1 MRPLMSSEGR
11 LSRKGY
17 IQFFLAPLA
26 ALSFLTWLTWIAAPD
41 WFGGMPAM
49 LFALPWVIFFAS
61 ADALNIKRWHDLGVS
76 GALYR
81 LARPFLVL
89 LPVGAMALQFI
100 LPSFMAMSGDYS
112 ALAFLI
118 DQDLGGWS
126 FGPMPT
132 TMLGITI
139 VGTVAN
145 IAWLSAMPGQR
156 SPNTFGPDPLT
167 DAQSVP
173 GMGGASQTDE
183 AHDRALV
190 DYKARQAQQ
199 VRHAVAMV
207 TQARPALGG
216 TFGRKRT

>member
-1 MRPLMSSEGR
+1 MGRGVVDTLNRFVSSEGR

-26 ALSFLTWLTWIAAPD
+26 ALSFLTWLTWVAAPD

-132 TMLGITI
+132 TMFGITI
-139 VGTVAN
+139 VGTVGEYCVVVRDA
-145 IAWLSAMPGQR
+145 
-156 SPNTFGPDPLT
+156 GPAKPEH
-167 DAQSVP
+167 V
-173 GMGGASQTDE
+173 
-183 AHDRALV
+183 RA
-190 DYKARQAQQ
+190 
-199 VRHAVAMV
+199 
-207 TQARPALGG
+207 
-216 TFGRKRT
+216 